1 MKHRRGFTLIE
12 LMVVVAI
19 IAVLVSI
26 AVPSYLEVR
35 RSGNES
41 TAMNMIRAFNSA
53 SIEYSNTVST
63 DLYWANGTTDFG
75 DVFSHIPVKGGYRYF
90 YLSDVDVVDEATS
103 FLYIAVPVSYTN
115 GTKAFAVDESSQ
127 IKVLEFTS
135 QAEVQTFADETG
147 LLVTVDFT
155 KRWNSSTDNYDRVD
169 FGDWNKL

>member
-1 MKHRRGFTLIE
+1 MKHQRGFTLIE

-63 DLYWANGTTDFG
+63 DLYWANETTDFG
-75 DVFSHIPVKGGYRYF
+75 EVFSHLPTKGGYRYF
-90 YLSDVDVVDEATS
+90 YYSDVDGSDEATS
-103 FLYIAVPVSYTN
+103 FIYIAVPVSYTS

-127 IKVLEFTS
+127 IKVLEFDN
-135 QAEVQTFADETG
+135 QAQVAAFCDETG
-147 LLVTVDFT
+147 LLVAIDFT
-155 KRWNSSTDNYDRVD
+155 KRWNSSTDNYDRID
-169 FGDWNKL
+169 FGDWQKL